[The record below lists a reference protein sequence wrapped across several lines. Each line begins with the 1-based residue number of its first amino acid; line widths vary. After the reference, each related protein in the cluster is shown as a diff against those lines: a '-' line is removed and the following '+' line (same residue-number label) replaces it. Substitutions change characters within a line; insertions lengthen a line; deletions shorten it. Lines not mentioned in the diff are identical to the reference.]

1 MKSVA
6 TFDILKSGQ
15 WPDFMKNEVKF
26 GRFWRHWTDEKWS
39 VRAENMLFWPPSA
52 HFAHLLPTFILNVA
66 AGKPLVSLGLWVLWP
81 LSHFFYNYLIKKLK
95 IYNK

>member
-52 HFAHLLPTFILNVA
+52 HFYFKCGRRQTVGITGFVGFVATF
-66 AGKPLVSLGLWVLWP
+66 PLFL
-81 LSHFFYNYLIKKLK
+81 
-95 IYNK
+95 

>member
-15 WPDFMKNEVKF
+15 WPDFMKNEVKL

-39 VRAENMLFWPPSA
+39 VRAENMLFWPLCPPSA
-52 HFAHLLPTFILNVA
+52 HFYFKCGHRQTVGITGFVDFMATF
-66 AGKPLVSLGLWVLWP
+66 PL
-81 LSHFFYNYLIKKLK
+81 FFIT
-95 IYNK
+95 I